1 MAGRQSV
8 EMRLDDLELL
18 PSPRQ
23 LQIEDL
29 QQLRES
35 LLRER
40 REVQQHNQTLQQDL
54 QALRLKTE
62 QESYVR
68 GVRIARTAG

>member
-1 MAGRQSV
+1 M

>member
-1 MAGRQSV
+1 
-8 EMRLDDLELL
+8 MRLDDLELL